1 MNITENDIAALKAGN
16 KTMYCRAEIIDTD
29 YKTVNMLEGVITS
42 GNYSINSDSDI
53 RRTCNISMCLSNKS
67 QVFTEDIY
75 FNHYVRIHIGYYL
88 FPIKVIKYYCMGI
101 FSFDKESFRYDI
113 SSNEVSFTLL
123 DLCSLMDSNH
133 YGTDYGA
140 ETSSIYAVDPTT
152 GERLEHSQLILK
164 DIVQGMLKDFSKN
177 NFFEHGGNSKPKI
190 NFSKCRI
197 DEIGMNNREGT
208 DEYEWDE
215 LPYDL
220 DFSADSGLIDKL
232 SAIRDLYGV
241 HEFFFDTDGT
251 FIFQEIPH
259 TDDDMIILN
268 EAIMSDLVISENM
281 DINIYDIK
289 NVVEVWG
296 KSVNFSRDY
305 REAVSEKYTSS
316 GSDGIYSVTIDN
328 YNESGYS
335 NDIKL
340 ALTVNSDNTRENT
353 YININKLGNRIIFDK
368 STGKPI
374 TSNLL
379 KKDKTY
385 IFEYSSN
392 LNSGH
397 GGFYYLS
404 SYQVHAVAIMTDGSA
419 LENKD
424 DFVKKYNTENIVF
437 IKDENSRYS
446 IEKIGE
452 VRKKFSGNNYA
463 NLESDSLTADYAKA
477 KLTQLCRRGT
487 SLNLEMLIVPWLDV
501 NQKIEYRPHNSS
513 EAKTFIT
520 KSINGDLLSGTMS
533 VSLMDFYATLD
544 KEN

>member
-1 MNITENDIAALKAGN
+1 MNITENDIEALKAGS
-16 KTMYCRAEIIDTD
+16 KTMYCRAEIIDAD
-29 YKTVNMLEGVITS
+29 YKTVSMLDGVITS

-53 RRTCNISMCLSNKS
+53 RRTCNISMCLSDGS
-67 QVFTEDIY
+67 PELSEDIL
-75 FNHYVRIHIGYYL
+75 FNHFVRIHIGYYL
-88 FPIKVIKYYCMGI
+88 FTSQEIKYYCMGV

-113 SSNEVSFTLL
+113 SSNEISFTLL
-123 DLCSLMDSNH
+123 DLCSLLDSNH
-133 YGTDYGA
+133 YGTEYGA
-140 ETSSIYAVDPTT
+140 ETSTIYAVDPKT
-152 GERLEHSQLILK
+152 GERLEHSRLILK
-164 DIVQGMLKDFSKN
+164 DIVKNILDDFSN
-177 NFFEHGGNSKPKI
+177 NNVIDKGRSKI
-190 NFSKCRI
+190 NFKKCRI
-197 DEIGMNNREGT
+197 DEIGMNNRAGT

-259 TDDDMIILN
+259 TDDDMTILN
-268 EAIMSDLVISENM
+268 DDIMSDLVISENM
-281 DINIYDIK
+281 DVNIYDIK

-296 KSVNFSRDY
+296 KSVNFTRDY
-305 REAVSEKYTSS
+305 REAVSDKYTSS
-316 GSDGIYSVTIDN
+316 GSDGIYSVTLDN

-353 YININKLGNRIIFDK
+353 YININKLGNRKIFDK
-368 STGKPI
+368 LTGKPI
-374 TSNLL
+374 KPNLL

-385 IFEYSSN
+385 IFEYSNN
-392 LNSGH
+392 LDNGH

-404 SYQVHAVAIMTDGSA
+404 SYQVHAVAIMTDGSS
-419 LENKD
+419 LGKKEY
-424 DFVKKYNTENIVF
+424 FSKKYNTDNIVF
-437 IKDENSRYS
+437 IKDENSKYC

-477 KLTQLCRRGT
+477 KLTRLCRRGT
-487 SLNLEMLIVPWLDV
+487 SLNLDMLIVPWLDV

-513 EAKTFIT
+513 ETKTFIT
-520 KSINGDLLSGTMS
+520 KSISGDLLSGIMS

-544 KEN
+544 TEN

>member
-1 MNITENDIAALKAGN
+1 MNITENDIEALKAGS
-16 KTMYCRAEIIDTD
+16 KTMYCRAEIIDAD
-29 YKTVNMLEGVITS
+29 YKTVSMLDGVITS

-53 RRTCNISMCLSNKS
+53 RRTCNISMCLSDGS
-67 QVFTEDIY
+67 PELSEDIL
-75 FNHYVRIHIGYYL
+75 FNHFVRIHIGYYL
-88 FPIKVIKYYCMGI
+88 FTLQEIKYYCMGV

-113 SSNEVSFTLL
+113 SSNEISFTLL
-123 DLCSLMDSNH
+123 DLCSLLDSNH
-133 YGTDYGA
+133 YGTEYGA
-140 ETSSIYAVDPTT
+140 ETSTIYAVDPKT
-152 GERLEHSQLILK
+152 GERLEHSRLILK
-164 DIVQGMLKDFSKN
+164 DIVKNILDDFSN
-177 NFFEHGGNSKPKI
+177 NNVIDKGRSKI
-190 NFSKCRI
+190 NFKKCRI
-197 DEIGMNNREGT
+197 DEIGMNNRAGT

-268 EAIMSDLVISENM
+268 NEIMSDLVISENM
-281 DINIYDIK
+281 DVNIYDIK

-296 KSVNFSRDY
+296 KSVNFTREY
-305 REAVSEKYTSS
+305 REAVSDKYTSS
-316 GSDGIYSVTIDN
+316 GSDGIYSVTLDN

-353 YININKLGNRIIFDK
+353 YININNLGNRKIFDK
-368 STGKPI
+368 LTGNPIKP
-374 TSNLL
+374 NLL

-385 IFEYSSN
+385 IFEYSNN
-392 LNSGH
+392 LDNAH

-404 SYQVHAVAIMTDGSA
+404 GYQVHAVAIMTDGSS
-419 LENKD
+419 LGKKEY
-424 DFVKKYNTENIVF
+424 FSKKYNTDNIVF
-437 IKDENSRYS
+437 IKDANSKYC

-477 KLTQLCRRGT
+477 KLTRLCRRGT
-487 SLNLEMLIVPWLDV
+487 SINLDMLIVPWLDV
-501 NQKIEYRPHNSS
+501 NQKIEYKPHNSS
-513 EAKTFIT
+513 DTKTFIT
-520 KSINGDLLSGTMS
+520 KSISGDLLSGIMS

-544 KEN
+544 TEN

>member
-1 MNITENDIAALKAGN
+1 MNITENDIEALKAGS
-16 KTMYCRAEIIDTD
+16 KTMYCRAEIIDAD
-29 YKTVNMLEGVITS
+29 YKTVSMLDGVITS

-53 RRTCNISMCLSNKS
+53 RRTCNISMCLSDGS
-67 QVFTEDIY
+67 PELSEDIL
-75 FNHYVRIHIGYYL
+75 FNHFVRIHIGYYL
-88 FPIKVIKYYCMGI
+88 FTSQEIKYYCMGV

-113 SSNEVSFTLL
+113 SSNEISFTLL
-123 DLCSLMDSNH
+123 DLCSLLDSNH
-133 YGTDYGA
+133 YGTEYGA
-140 ETSSIYAVDPTT
+140 ETSTIYAVDPKT
-152 GERLEHSQLILK
+152 GERLEHSRLILK
-164 DIVQGMLKDFSKN
+164 DIVKNILDDFSN
-177 NFFEHGGNSKPKI
+177 NNVIDKGRSKI
-190 NFSKCRI
+190 NFKKCRI
-197 DEIGMNNREGT
+197 DEIGMNNRTGT

-268 EAIMSDLVISENM
+268 NEIMSDLVISENM
-281 DINIYDIK
+281 DVNIYDIK

-296 KSVNFSRDY
+296 KSVNFTREY
-305 REAVSEKYTSS
+305 REAVSDKYTSS
-316 GSDGIYSVTIDN
+316 GSDGIYSVTLDN

-353 YININKLGNRIIFDK
+353 YININNLGNRKIFDK
-368 STGKPI
+368 LTGNPIKP
-374 TSNLL
+374 NLL

-385 IFEYSSN
+385 IFEYSNN
-392 LNSGH
+392 LDNAH

-404 SYQVHAVAIMTDGSA
+404 SYQVHAVAIMTDGSS
-419 LENKD
+419 LGKKEY
-424 DFVKKYNTENIVF
+424 FSKKYNTDNIVF
-437 IKDENSRYS
+437 IKDANSKYC

-477 KLTQLCRRGT
+477 KLTRLCRRGT
-487 SLNLEMLIVPWLDV
+487 SINLDMLIVPWLDV
-501 NQKIEYRPHNSS
+501 NQKIEYKPHNSS
-513 EAKTFIT
+513 DTKTFIT
-520 KSINGDLLSGTMS
+520 KSISGDLLSGIMS

-544 KEN
+544 TEN

>member
-1 MNITENDIAALKAGN
+1 MNITENDIEALKAGS
-16 KTMYCRAEIIDTD
+16 KTMYCRAEIIDAD
-29 YKTVNMLEGVITS
+29 YKTVSMLDGVITS

-53 RRTCNISMCLSNKS
+53 RRTCNISMCLSDGS
-67 QVFTEDIY
+67 PELSEDIL
-75 FNHYVRIHIGYYL
+75 FNHFVRIHIGYYL
-88 FPIKVIKYYCMGI
+88 FTSQEIKYYCMGV

-113 SSNEVSFTLL
+113 SSNEISFTLL
-123 DLCSLMDSNH
+123 DLCSLLDSNH
-133 YGTDYGA
+133 YGTEYGA
-140 ETSSIYAVDPTT
+140 ETSTIYAVDPKT
-152 GERLEHSQLILK
+152 GERLEHSRLILK
-164 DIVQGMLKDFSKN
+164 DIVKNILDDFSN
-177 NFFEHGGNSKPKI
+177 NNVIDKGRSKI
-190 NFSKCRI
+190 NFKKCRI
-197 DEIGMNNREGT
+197 DEIGMNNRAGT

-259 TDDDMIILN
+259 TDDDMTILN
-268 EAIMSDLVISENM
+268 DDIMSDLVISENM
-281 DINIYDIK
+281 DVNIYDIK

-296 KSVNFSRDY
+296 KSVNFTRDY
-305 REAVSEKYTSS
+305 REAVSDKYTSS
-316 GSDGIYSVTIDN
+316 GSDGIYSVTLDN

-353 YININKLGNRIIFDK
+353 YININKLGNRKIFDK
-368 STGKPI
+368 LTGKPI
-374 TSNLL
+374 KPNLL

-385 IFEYSSN
+385 IFEYSNN
-392 LNSGH
+392 LDNGH

-404 SYQVHAVAIMTDGSA
+404 SYQVHAVAIMTDGSS
-419 LENKD
+419 LGKKEY
-424 DFVKKYNTENIVF
+424 FSKKYNTDNIVF
-437 IKDENSRYS
+437 IKDENSKYC

-477 KLTQLCRRGT
+477 KLTRLCRRGT
-487 SLNLEMLIVPWLDV
+487 SINLDMLIVPWLDV
-501 NQKIEYRPHNSS
+501 NQKIEYRPHNSNDT
-513 EAKTFIT
+513 KTFIT
-520 KSINGDLLSGTMS
+520 KSISGDLLSGIMS

-544 KEN
+544 TEN